1 MNFTPS
7 EYQQKIFDFV
17 TKGTGNAVINAKAGS
32 GKTTTLVEAMKLIP
46 SKEKVLFVAFNKSIE
61 QELSS
66 RLTDYPNVEVRTY
79 HSLGYALLR
88 NNLGAQNKVR
98 INEYKYTTFINNN
111 IYTLMPN
118 AAALGKD
125 KIRTLKNN
133 LKQIVDFAR
142 FNLAET
148 PKEIKDICKKY
159 DITLVAN
166 EPDIVPLILNWG
178 SNQINEIDYTDM
190 IWLCIERNIKTRT
203 YKYDYIFIDEAQ
215 DSSIMQQALIKKCF
229 KRGSRFV
236 AIGDEFQCINAFAGA
251 DQDAFKR
258 MQSEPNTIL
267 LDLPITYRCPKQVVE
282 FAKHITGVNI
292 EVPETA
298 IEGEINVDVN
308 PYEPK
313 DNDMVLCRNTAHL
326 VKLYMKYN
334 RINKKSYLKGRNIG
348 DTFKTLLLQVRQ
360 DYLSRD
366 MMRDGVFPRLYERLF
381 EMINKEISL
390 TGMAYEDVVNTRSIM
405 DFIDTIK
412 ALEALS
418 EGLIWKDDLIRK
430 IEVIF
435 TDNDKDGVCLS
446 TIHKAK
452 GLEADNVFILCPSL
466 IPSKAAK
473 KDWEIAAEANLEYVA
488 VTRARKSLNY
498 ISEKLFPA
506 NIFGDNDDVIMELE
520 YQRQRMNRALQIN
533 TQVIDVDEV
542 LPQAGQ
548 LLNDVRKILNTRSA
562 KSRSTNEKKRKKI
575 GGNKMSKFLN

>member
-148 PKEIKDICKKY
+148 PKEIKEICKKY

-520 YQRQRMNRALQIN
+520 YQRRRMNRALQIN

-548 LLNDVRKILNTRSA
+548 LLDDVRKILNTRSA
-562 KSRSTNEKKRKKI
+562 KSRPTNEKKRKKI